1 MTLSS
6 SFCKTSGGGFLVV
19 FWFALCVTVA
29 RGSDDWITVK
39 KVTRNPVFVTA
50 GQTLKLR
57 LDIENVDKWNT
68 TAFWVYAKDSSRTS
82 PEHDLQLMRDV
93 DSSSET
99 YFSYNKT
106 RVSRERQVDLVVN
119 SMTLAD
125 SGVYRCKF
133 RKPDE
138 EKGVI
143 SPIDLPPEIVYI
155 TRGDT
160 LKLQSDLPDV
170 TASSYGKNYETFWD
184 FSPSLTTTTQ
194 EEAVRLID
202 SMDSSV
208 ESLDVR
214 ASLKENGTTLVLTNT
229 TFNDSGVYH
238 LRILGPL
245 STTAVH
251 KDFNV
256 IVEDKAIASIHCP
269 SIVRLTEGENFFC
282 LCEDI
287 STSEVTAQASW
298 LVDGQTFKH
307 SRPFHEEELYLNNV
321 TAADAGFYTCR
332 VRTVTMVDDITLE
345 ALNKMPD
352 LWNRVKGWLCGLE
365 GDNRR
370 EPEAPIQM
378 PGAQEIPAIPEP
390 NGNHHPLPNTSTTS
404 NGRIIM
410 QEQTAM
416 GQMNSLR
423 QRKPV
428 KETMPSNRDVHEQNF

>member
-1 MTLSS
+1 
-6 SFCKTSGGGFLVV
+6 
-19 FWFALCVTVA
+19 
-29 RGSDDWITVK
+29 
-39 KVTRNPVFVTA
+39 
-50 GQTLKLR
+50 
-57 LDIENVDKWNT
+57 
-68 TAFWVYAKDSSRTS
+68 
-82 PEHDLQLMRDV
+82 MRDV

-133 RKPDE
+133 RKPDEGWSIRVDYNVIVE

-269 SIVRLTEGENFFC
+269 RIVRLTEGENFFC

-287 STSEVTAQASW
+287 STSEVTAQAAW

-345 ALNKMPD
+345 VLVLHVEQEMKGNKPSMQKYPDWYYLAGSLGVGLLLGMALVLMIVSIRRKSRKTKGVYEDVRASPD
-352 LWNRVKGWLCGLE
+352 LELDITAQYQDMSRQPNLYQETDAESTSPYEIADLTCPIYMDMNEARKQNQAGCSHQNETAPVPGYTDLEYRDRVDSHPYQGLEQYRLPGNRV
-365 GDNRR
+365 
-370 EPEAPIQM
+370 
-378 PGAQEIPAIPEP
+378 
-390 NGNHHPLPNTSTTS
+390 
-404 NGRIIM
+404 
-410 QEQTAM
+410 
-416 GQMNSLR
+416 
-423 QRKPV
+423 
-428 KETMPSNRDVHEQNF
+428 